1 MITIKISYLNCK
13 ECITNIAF
21 FTLQIS
27 RFLFPTTPS
36 HSLQMRSTPIPS
48 ALFSKNRSKLFE
60 LMIPG
65 SVVLVG
71 SNDQMPRNG
80 DQYFPFRQHSNFYYL
95 TGINQE
101 ESVVVL
107 TRDDNEKAL
116 QEVIFIRKATPKS
129 TLWSGPGYTL
139 QEAASQSGIKQ
150 VKWLD
155 ELDEFL
161 GILIPKAS
169 IVYVS
174 GKISDKNISERF
186 SDISISQLAPL
197 LTRLRMV
204 KEGEEVA
211 EIRKACSITH
221 SAFLRVL
228 KMMKPGIWE
237 YEAEAEIIA
246 EFISRGAEG
255 HAYEPILAG
264 GKNALILHYVQN
276 NAQCSDGDLLLMDFG
291 AELNNY
297 AADCSRTIPVNGN
310 FTARQREVYGA
321 VLRIF
326 KTAME
331 LMVPGILL
339 NDFHNQVGKMWEEEH
354 IRLGLYTLE
363 EVAAQP
369 KDNPLWKRYFMHGT
383 THSLGLDV
391 HDPFD
396 RTQPF
401 QPGMI
406 LTCEPAI
413 YLPDEGIGI
422 RLENDILI
430 TDEGPVDLMDEI
442 PIEAE
447 EIEELMQSND

>member
-1 MITIKISYLNCK
+1 M
-13 ECITNIAF
+13 
-21 FTLQIS
+21 
-27 RFLFPTTPS
+27 
-36 HSLQMRSTPIPS
+36 
-48 ALFSKNRSKLFE
+48 
-60 LMIPG
+60 PG

-80 DQYFPFRQHSNFYYL
+80 DQYYPFRQHSGFYYL

-101 ESVVVL
+101 ESVLVL
-107 TRDDNEKAL
+107 TRGDSENAL
-116 QEVIFIRKATPKS
+116 QEVLFIRKTTPKS
-129 TLWSGPGYTL
+129 TLWSGPRFTL
-139 QEAASQSGIKQ
+139 QEASNRSGIEQ
-150 VKWLD
+150 VKWLE
-155 ELDEFL
+155 ELDRFL

-169 IVYVS
+169 IAYVS
-174 GKISDKNISERF
+174 GKVPDKNISDRYP
-186 SDISISQLAPL
+186 DIIISQLSPL
-197 LTRLRMV
+197 LTGLRMV
-204 KEGEEVA
+204 KESVEVA
-211 EIRKACSITH
+211 EIRKASSITH

-246 EFISRGAEG
+246 EFIRRGAAG
-255 HAYEPILAG
+255 HAYEPILAS

-291 AELNNY
+291 AEVNNY

-310 FTARQREVYGA
+310 FTVRQREVYEA

-326 KTAME
+326 QKAKEM
-331 LMVPGILL
+331 MVPGILL
-339 NDFHNQVGKMWEEEH
+339 KDFHNQVGKMWEEEH
-354 IRLGLYTLE
+354 IKLGLYTLDE
-363 EVAAQP
+363 MAAQP
-369 KDNPLWKRYFMHGT
+369 KDEPLWKRYFIHGT

-413 YLPDEGIGI
+413 YLPEEGIGI

-430 TDEGPVDLMDEI
+430 TDTGPVDLMDDI
-442 PIEAE
+442 PIQAE
-447 EIEELMQSND
+447 EIEELMQSDDL